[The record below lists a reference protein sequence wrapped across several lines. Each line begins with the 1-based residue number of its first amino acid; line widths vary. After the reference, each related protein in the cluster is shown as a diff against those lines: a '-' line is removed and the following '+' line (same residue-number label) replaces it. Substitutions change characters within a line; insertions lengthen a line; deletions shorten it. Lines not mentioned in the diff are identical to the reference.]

1 MKRREAR
8 EIAVQMLYGLYFEE
22 IPEDTS
28 SLEQLIEKKFH
39 ESISI
44 NEVTFTLEDKNFC
57 INLVK
62 ETYQHLQEIDE
73 LIKRFLKKW
82 SFDRITIIEKSILRL
97 AVMEI
102 EYTDIPNKV
111 AINEAIEL
119 AEDFSGQKSK
129 KFVNGILDAIMH
141 REKKDD

>member
-28 SLEQLIEKKFH
+28 SFEQLIEKKFH
-39 ESISI
+39 ESMSM

-57 INLVK
+57 TNLAK
-62 ETYQHLQEIDE
+62 KIYLHLPEIDE

-82 SFDRITIIEKSILRL
+82 SFDRIAIIEKSILRL

-102 EYTDIPNKV
+102 EYSDIPNKV
-111 AINEAIEL
+111 AINEAVEL
-119 AEDFSGQKSK
+119 AEDFSGQRSK

>member
-22 IPEDTS
+22 ILEETS
-28 SLEQLIEKKFH
+28 AFEQLLEKKFH
-39 ESISI
+39 ESISM

-57 INLVK
+57 IDLVK
-62 ETYQHLQEIDE
+62 ETYLNIQDIDE
-73 LIKRFLKKW
+73 LIKKFSKKW
-82 SFDRITIIEKSILRL
+82 SFSRITIIEKSILRL

-102 EYTDIPNKV
+102 EYTDVPRKV
-111 AINEAIEL
+111 AINEGVEL

>member
-22 IPEDTS
+22 IPEDQS
-28 SLEQLIEKKFH
+28 DFNQLLEQKFNQA
-39 ESISI
+39 ISM
-44 NEVTFTLEDKNFC
+44 NEITFTLEEKDFC

-62 ETYQHLQEIDE
+62 ETYQNIQDIDE
-73 LIKRFLKKW
+73 LIKKFSKKW
-82 SFDRITIIEKSILRL
+82 SFDRINIIEKSILRL

-102 EYTDIPNKV
+102 EYSDIPNKV
-111 AINEAIEL
+111 AINEAVEL
-119 AEDFSGQKSK
+119 AEDFSGQRSK

-141 REKKDD
+141 REKKND

>member
-28 SLEQLIEKKFH
+28 SFEQLIEKKFY
-39 ESISI
+39 ESISM

-57 INLVK
+57 IGLVK
-62 ETYQHLQEIDE
+62 KTYLNLPEIDE

-82 SFDRITIIEKSILRL
+82 SFDRINIIEKSILRL

-102 EYTDIPNKV
+102 EFTDIPNKV
-111 AINEAIEL
+111 AINEAVEL
-119 AEDFSGQKSK
+119 AEDFSGEKSK

>member
-22 IPEDTS
+22 IPEDQS
-28 SLEQLIEKKFH
+28 AFEQLLEQKFNQA
-39 ESISI
+39 ISV
-44 NEVTFTLEDKNFC
+44 NEVTFTIDEKDFC
-57 INLVK
+57 IDLVK
-62 ETYQHLQEIDE
+62 ETHLHLQDIDE
-73 LIKRFLKKW
+73 LIKKFSKKW
-82 SFDRITIIEKSILRL
+82 SFERINIIEKSILRL

-102 EYTDIPNKV
+102 EYTDIPQKV
-111 AINEAIEL
+111 AINEAVEL

>member
-22 IPEDTS
+22 IPEETS
-28 SLEQLIEKKFH
+28 AFEQLLEKKFH
-39 ESISI
+39 ESISM

-57 INLVK
+57 IDLVK
-62 ETYQHLQEIDE
+62 KTYQHLQKIDE

-82 SFDRITIIEKSILRL
+82 SFDRINIIEKSILRL
-97 AVMEI
+97 AVMEL
-102 EYTDIPNKV
+102 EYTDIPKKV
-111 AINEAIEL
+111 AINEAVEL

>member
-8 EIAVQMLYGLYFEE
+8 EIAVQMIYGLYFEE

-28 SLEQLIEKKFH
+28 AFEQLLEKKFH
-39 ESISI
+39 ESISV
-44 NEVTFTLEDKNFC
+44 NEVTFTLDEKDFC

-62 ETYQHLQEIDE
+62 ETNQHLQNIDE
-73 LIKRFLKKW
+73 LIKQFLKKW
-82 SFDRITIIEKSILRL
+82 SFERITIIEKSILRL
-97 AVMEI
+97 AVMEL
-102 EYTDIPNKV
+102 EYTDIPKKV
-111 AINEAIEL
+111 AINEAVEL

-141 REKKDD
+141 REEKDD

>member
-22 IPEDTS
+22 IPEETS
-28 SLEQLIEKKFH
+28 AFEQLLEKKFH
-39 ESISI
+39 ESISM

-57 INLVK
+57 IDLVK
-62 ETYQHLQEIDE
+62 ETYLNIQDIDE
-73 LIKRFLKKW
+73 LIKKFSKKW
-82 SFDRITIIEKSILRL
+82 SFSRITIIEKSILRL

-102 EYTDIPNKV
+102 EYTDVPRKV
-111 AINEAIEL
+111 AINEGVEL